1 MTQNRLVA
9 RLGEGLQILPGVHNA
24 LSATLAKMAGAR
36 GIFITG
42 AGISNNFLGEPDLG
56 LLTFDQLRAHVD
68 QVLLAVDIPV
78 FVDFDAG
85 YGDIKMAWRQAK
97 QLIRQGV
104 AGIFLEDQVQPKR
117 CGHFEG
123 KQVVPVGEMVAKIS
137 ALREIDDDYVLV
149 ARTDAIAVEGDEAAL
164 ERAHAYWEAGADVTF
179 VEAPT
184 SRKTLEKIGKLP
196 WPQVIN
202 IVEGGKT
209 PLATAA
215 ELKTLGFSI
224 ALYANFASRIAMRSM
239 KVAYKSLMMQGDTNV
254 LLDDMVSFQER
265 QEIVH
270 LPQWEEFENR
280 FFPDIQS
287 PK

>member
-9 RLGEGLQILPGVHNA
+9 RFGEGLQILPGVHNA
-24 LSATLAKMAGAR
+24 LSATLAELAGAR
-36 GIFITG
+36 SIFVTG
-42 AGISNNFLGEPDLG
+42 AGVSNNFLGEPDLG
-56 LLTFDQLRAHVD
+56 LLTFDQLRAHVE
-68 QVLLAVDIPV
+68 QILLAVNIPV

-97 QLIRQGV
+97 QLLRQGV

-117 CGHFEG
+117 CGHFNG
-123 KQVVPVGEMVAKIS
+123 KQVVPVHEMTAKIA
-137 ALREIDDDYVLV
+137 ALRELDDDYILV
-149 ARTDAIAVEGDEAAL
+149 ARTDALVVEGDDAAL
-164 ERAHAYWEAGADVTF
+164 ERAHAYRQAGADVTF

-184 SRKTLEKIGKLP
+184 SRTTLEKIGQLP
-196 WPQVIN
+196 WPQVVN

-215 ELKTLGFSI
+215 ELRSLGFAI

-239 KVAYKSLMMQGDTNV
+239 KVAYRSLMTQGDTSV
-254 LLDDMVSFQER
+254 LLDDMMSFEER

-270 LPQWEEFENR
+270 LPQWEAFENR
-280 FFPDIQS
+280 FAENNQQ